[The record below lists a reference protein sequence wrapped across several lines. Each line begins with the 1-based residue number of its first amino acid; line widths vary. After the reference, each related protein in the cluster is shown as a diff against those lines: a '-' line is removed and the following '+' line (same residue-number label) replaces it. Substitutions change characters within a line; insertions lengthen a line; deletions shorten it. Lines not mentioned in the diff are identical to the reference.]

1 MANSKPAPSNSKLE
15 IARLE
20 VADIDAAITTIQ
32 LAFAD
37 DPFADWIYDRSKF
50 SPKRNHASLTI
61 RMKWGMRNGHI
72 YVAHTPERRCAGV
85 AMWVGPQPLEKKQS
99 WDDWCQDW
107 MLWFRQLGMN
117 TRFGRG
123 GLNVKRY
130 YLWKESQAK
139 MQSTVWTNPEGYW
152 FCNILAI
159 HPDCQGKGIGKALM
173 NEVFDIA
180 DSEGIPCYLESSK
193 FEPNVKIYE
202 KMKFRFVKDIKCD
215 DGEGT
220 CTLFSMIRDAP
231 GKAIDEESTSE
242 SSEGSGKDVDAI
254 IDAAIPA

>member
-1 MANSKPAPSNSKLE
+1 MADSKPKSNSKLE
-15 IARLE
+15 ISRLE
-20 VADIDAAITTIQ
+20 LADIDAAIETIQ
-32 LAFAD
+32 LAFAG

-50 SPKRNHASLTI
+50 SSKRNHASLTI

-85 AMWVGPQPLEKKQS
+85 AMWVGPKPLEEKPT

-123 GLNVKRY
+123 GLKVKRY
-130 YLWKESQAK
+130 YLWKESQSK
-139 MQSTVWTNPEGYW
+139 LQSSVWTNPEGYW

-159 HPDCQGKGIGKALM
+159 HPDCQGKGIGKKLM

-180 DSEGIPCYLESSK
+180 DSEGVPCYLESSK

-202 KMKFRFVKDIKCD
+202 RMKFRFVKEVKCD
-215 DGEGT
+215 DGDGT
-220 CTLFSMIRDAP
+220 CTLFSMIRDP
-231 GKAIDEESTSE
+231 PMKGGEDESTSE
-242 SSEGSGKDVDAI
+242 SGEGSGKDVDAI
-254 IDAAIPA
+254 VDAVTP